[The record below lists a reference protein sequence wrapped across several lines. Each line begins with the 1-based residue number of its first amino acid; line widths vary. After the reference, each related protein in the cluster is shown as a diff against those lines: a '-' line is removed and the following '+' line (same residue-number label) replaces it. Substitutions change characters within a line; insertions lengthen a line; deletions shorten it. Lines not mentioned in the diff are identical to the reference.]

1 MRYES
6 KTKTKACP
14 PNGGAAST
22 KSKFN
27 GGGATQC
34 RHDEITKSRSEWLMV
49 HKDTADRGTRSARSP
64 NSAPC

>member
-22 KSKFN
+22 KANSMAAGQHN
-27 GGGATQC
+27 AG
-34 RHDEITKSRSEWLMV
+34 ITKSAKNRCQWELV
-49 HKDTADRGTRSARSP
+49 HKEAADRGTRSARSP
-64 NSAPC
+64 NIAPR